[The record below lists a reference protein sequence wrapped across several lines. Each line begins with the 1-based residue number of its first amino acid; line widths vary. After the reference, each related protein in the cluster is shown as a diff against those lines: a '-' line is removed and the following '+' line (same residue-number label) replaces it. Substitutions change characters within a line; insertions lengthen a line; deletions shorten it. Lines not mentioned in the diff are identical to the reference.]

1 MQYLALSTDQS
12 LLRELWEYFVD
23 RYFTLDMPYLQNF
36 NVSSTSLNTL
46 RLLIIG
52 ITFGIIFASF
62 CTIYNKRYVGDFIRK
77 LLYEECYD
85 ASSAKTL
92 YELGYLKSP
101 GIRGMIKSGGSL
113 SRWVRCV
120 EEDEFLAEQEKKR
133 IEFEEAHAGDSK
145 KVRFKELEFKRDVN
159 TMHFYL
165 PEGKKYAADIKFDA
179 TGANLG
185 SAILTTIVAIILCVL
200 IFYML
205 PDVIKLIDNFI
216 TVMKGN

>member
-1 MQYLALSTDQS
+1 MLYLALSTDKS
-12 LLRELWEYFVD
+12 LLKELWEYFVD
-23 RYFTLDMPYLQNF
+23 RYFSLDMPYLENI
-36 NVSSTSLNTL
+36 NISSTTLNTL
-46 RLLIIG
+46 RLLIVG
-52 ITFGIIFASF
+52 LTFGIIITAIS
-62 CTIYNKRYVGDFIRK
+62 TIFNKRYVGDFIRK

-85 ASSAKTL
+85 ANSAKTL

-101 GIRGMIKSGGSL
+101 SIRSMIKTGGSL

-120 EEDEFLAEQEKKR
+120 EEDEFLAEQDAKR
-133 IEFEEAHAGDSK
+133 AEFEEAHKGDPNK
-145 KVRFKELEFKRDVN
+145 PKFKEAEFKRELN

-165 PEGKKYAADIKFDA
+165 PEGKKYAAEIKFDA

-185 SAILTTIVAIILCVL
+185 SAILVIILAIL
-200 IFYML
+200 LSAFMFYML